1 VSDRQRR
8 YYRGIAMKPDDL
20 LKEFAWALGIVLV
33 LGIVLAAV
41 FSSPDE
47 PSLTAQRVAKV
58 EPSILAG
65 TMLRALSG
73 QSAIAQYGP
82 PYNDQN
88 QNAQAIGGFAPQVWA
103 GVQLPVNAPNVFVLH
118 PLSMAAALSPRLQL
132 ALKQYEGASNAQQ
145 QQWVNRV
152 LNVLP
157 HAQYDA
163 SGVVLPQGKYGPLPE
178 MMDGYF
184 QLARSGLLESA
195 VNQNGSVYQT
205 DFTNALLLLQGQ
217 AMGAAATPL
226 HMLGEQWGMMRE
238 PDNYPGAVWL
248 WLYTALYQVPPYNS
262 SSAAD
267 LMVGLTIG
275 ALSLLLMLVP
285 FIPGLRDIPR
295 YIPLHRLIWRRGG
308 EK

>member
-1 VSDRQRR
+1 MSDRQRR
-8 YYRGIAMKPDDL
+8 YYRGVAMKPDDL
-20 LKEFAWALGIVLV
+20 LKEFTWALGIVLV
-33 LGIVLAAV
+33 LGILLAAV

-47 PSLTAQRVAKV
+47 PTLTAQRVAKV

-65 TMLRALSG
+65 TMLRALSS

-82 PYNDQN
+82 PYNGLN
-88 QNAQAIGGFAPQVWA
+88 ENAQAIGGFSPQVWA
-103 GVQLPVNAPNVFVLH
+103 GVQIPVNAPTVFVLR
-118 PLSMAAALSPRLQL
+118 PLSMATALSPRLQS
-132 ALKQYEGASNAQQ
+132 ALRAYEDASGAQQ
-145 QQWVNRV
+145 QQWVARV
-152 LNVLP
+152 LKVLP
-157 HAQYDA
+157 RAKYAA
-163 SGVVLPQGKYGPLPE
+163 SGVVLPQGSYGPLPA

-195 VNQNGSVYQT
+195 INQNGSVYQT

-248 WLYTALYQVPPYNS
+248 WLYTALYQLPPYNS

-275 ALSLLLMLVP
+275 GLSVLLLLVP

-295 YIPLHRLIWRRGG
+295 YIPIHRLIWRRGAD
-308 EK
+308 K